1 MLRGL
6 LSCGMGFLMV
16 VGKKSVA
23 KLKQALGSLMP
34 EIDEEEGLVAAA
46 PVMEMRQIFIRF
58 WPFAKPYRRFV
69 PLIVL
74 FAVVASALQAATI
87 WIYKILIDD
96 VLVPKDFELLVWVG
110 LAYLGLTLVEGVASF
125 CEDYLSE
132 WVGGRFMVSLRTE
145 FFSHIQSLSLSFF
158 ERRSLGDMLSRL
170 SNDIEEIEEFV
181 ISEMASTLT
190 YIFQFIFFV
199 GALFYLQWRLA
210 LVSLIVLPLF
220 LVVGRH
226 FSRRIGGAT
235 REERR
240 RLGSVSAV
248 AEESLS
254 NAALV
259 QAYNRQ
265 DHEVSRF
272 RKENEATFAAEMKTT
287 RLDALFTPLVDIIQ
301 VLGVGIVIVFGTW
314 ELSQGRLTIGGLIVF
329 LVYLSQLYGPING
342 LSELLNTLYE
352 AMAGAE
358 RVIEIFDQK
367 PSVREK
373 ADSYTLERAKGH
385 IEFDSVSFRYP
396 GGRKRKA
403 QAQQDKKRPKA
414 ALKKISF
421 EVGPGEVLALVGPSG
436 SGKSTLTKLLLRF
449 YDPNRGSISLD
460 GHDLKD
466 LSLRS
471 LRDNVAV
478 LLQETLVFG
487 GSVRENIAYGKPQAT
502 EKEIIAAAK
511 AADAHE
517 FIEALPEGYETL
529 IGQKGR
535 LLSEGQRQRVAI
547 ARAMIR
553 DAPILVLDEPTTGL
567 DAKSTE
573 TVMGPLGRL
582 MEGRTTIVI
591 SHNLL
596 TVREATT
603 IVVLEEGQIV
613 ERGTHK
619 ELLDKEGTYAELY
632 RLHRTEEESASR

>member
-1 MLRGL
+1 
-6 LSCGMGFLMV
+6 MV
-16 VGKKSVA
+16 GSKSVA
-23 KLKQALGSLMP
+23 KLKQALRSFMP
-34 EIDEEEGLVAAA
+34 EIDEGESLVAAA
-46 PVMEMRQIFIRF
+46 PVLELREIFLRF
-58 WPFAKPYRRFV
+58 WPYAKPYRRWI

-96 VLVPKDFELLVWVG
+96 VLVPRDFELLVWVV
-110 LAYLGLTLVEGVASF
+110 LAYLGLTLADGVASF

-145 FFSHIQSLSLSFF
+145 FFSHLQSLSLSFF

-170 SNDIEEIEEFV
+170 SDDIEEIEEFV

-190 YIFQFIFFV
+190 YIFQFVFFV
-199 GALFYLQWRLA
+199 GALFYLQWHLA

-220 LVVGRH
+220 LVVARY
-226 FSRRIGGAT
+226 FSKRMGGAT

-240 RLGSVSAV
+240 RVGSVSAV

-259 QAYNRQ
+259 QAYNQ
-265 DHEVSRF
+265 QEYEVSRF
-272 RKENEATFAAEMKTT
+272 HKENEASFAAEMKAT
-287 RLDALFTPLVDIIQ
+287 RLDALFSPLVDIIQ
-301 VLGVGIVIVFGTW
+301 VLGVGVVIAVGTW

-329 LVYLSQLYGPING
+329 LVYLSQLYGPIRG
-342 LSELLNTLYE
+342 LSELLSTFYE
-352 AMAGAE
+352 ASAGAE
-358 RVIEIFDQK
+358 RVIEFFDQK
-367 PSVREK
+367 PSVKEK
-373 ADSYTLERAKGH
+373 EEPLTLEHAQGH

-396 GGRKRKA
+396 GKKRKA
-403 QAQQDKKRPKA
+403 QNKKRA
-414 ALKKISF
+414 ALSDVSF

-436 SGKSTLTKLLLRF
+436 SGKTTITKLLLRF
-449 YDPNRGSISLD
+449 YDPNKAGGGAIRLD
-460 GHDLKD
+460 GHDLRE
-466 LSLRS
+466 LSLHS
-471 LRDNVAV
+471 LRDKVAV
-478 LLQETLVFG
+478 LLQETLVFA
-487 GSVRENIAYGKPQAT
+487 GSVRENIAYGKPGAS

-511 AADAHE
+511 AADAHK

-567 DAKSTE
+567 DAKSSE
-573 TVMGPLGRL
+573 TVMEPLGRL

-603 IVVLEEGQIV
+603 IVVLEEGRIV

-619 ELLDKEGTYAELY
+619 ELMEKNGTYAELY
-632 RLHRTEEESASR
+632 RLHRTEEESAAQ

>member
-1 MLRGL
+1 
-6 LSCGMGFLMV
+6 MV

-46 PVMEMRQIFIRF
+46 PVMEMRQIFVRF
-58 WPFAKPYRRFV
+58 WPYAKPYRRFL
-69 PLIVL
+69 PLIVF

-96 VLVPKDFELLVWVG
+96 VLVPRDFELLVWVG
-110 LAYLGLTLVEGVASF
+110 LAYLGLTLAEGVASF

-170 SNDIEEIEEFV
+170 SDDIEEIEEFV
-181 ISEMASTLT
+181 ISEMATTLT
-190 YIFQFIFFV
+190 YIFQFIFFA
-199 GALFYLQWRLA
+199 GALFYLQWHLA

-259 QAYNRQ
+259 QAYNQQ

-272 RKENEATFAAEMKTT
+272 RKENEGSFAAEMKTT
-287 RLDALFTPLVDIIQ
+287 RLDALFTPLVEIIQ
-301 VLGVGIVIVFGTW
+301 VLGVGVVIAFGTW

-352 AMAGAE
+352 ATAGAE
-358 RVIEIFDQK
+358 RVIEVFDQK

-373 ADSYTLERAKGH
+373 EDAYTLERAKGH

-403 QAQQDKKRPKA
+403 QANKKKRL
-414 ALKKISF
+414 ALSKVSF

-449 YDPNRGSISLD
+449 YDPNRGAIRLD
-460 GHDLKD
+460 GHDLRE
-466 LSLRS
+466 LTLHS

-487 GSVRENIAYGKPQAT
+487 GSVRENIAYGKPGASEQ
-502 EKEIIAAAK
+502 EIIAAAK
-511 AADAHE
+511 AADAHK

-567 DAKSTE
+567 DAKSSE
-573 TVMGPLGRL
+573 NVMEPLGRL

-596 TVREATT
+596 TVREAST
-603 IVVLEEGQIV
+603 IVVLEEGHII

-619 ELLDKEGTYAELY
+619 ELLETNGTYAELY
-632 RLHRTEEESASR
+632 RLHRTEEESASSQ

>member
-1 MLRGL
+1 
-6 LSCGMGFLMV
+6 MV
-16 VGKKSVA
+16 GRKSVA
-23 KLKQALGSLMP
+23 KIKQALRSFMP
-34 EIDEEEGLVAAA
+34 EIDEGESLVAAA
-46 PVMEMRQIFIRF
+46 PVLELREIFLRF
-58 WPFAKPYRRFV
+58 WPYARPYRRWV

-96 VLVPKDFELLVWVG
+96 VLVPRDFELLVWVV
-110 LAYLGLTLVEGVASF
+110 LAYLGLTLADGVASF
-125 CEDYLSE
+125 CEEYLSD

-145 FFSHIQSLSLSFF
+145 FFSHLQSLSLSFF

-170 SNDIEEIEEFV
+170 SDDIEEIEEFV

-190 YIFQFIFFV
+190 YIFQFVFFV
-199 GALFYLQWRLA
+199 GALFYLQWHLA

-220 LVVGRH
+220 LVVARY
-226 FSRRIGGAT
+226 FSRRMGGAT

-259 QAYNRQ
+259 QAYNQ
-265 DHEVSRF
+265 QEYEVSRF
-272 RKENEATFAAEMKTT
+272 HKENEASFAAEMKAT
-287 RLDALFTPLVDIIQ
+287 RLDALFSPLVDIIQ
-301 VLGVGIVIVFGTW
+301 VLGVGVVIAVGTW

-329 LVYLSQLYGPING
+329 LVYLSQLYGPIRG
-342 LSELLNTLYE
+342 LSELLSTFYE
-352 AMAGAE
+352 ASAGAE
-358 RVIEIFDQK
+358 RVIEFFDQK
-367 PSVREK
+367 PSVRERK
-373 ADSYTLERAKGH
+373 DAITLTHAQGH
-385 IEFDSVSFRYP
+385 IEFDSVDFRYP
-396 GGRKRKA
+396 GKKRKA
-403 QAQQDKKRPKA
+403 QGKKRL
-414 ALKKISF
+414 ALSEVSF

-436 SGKSTLTKLLLRF
+436 SGKSTITKLLLRF
-449 YDPNRGSISLD
+449 YDPNKAGGGAIRLD
-460 GHDLKD
+460 GHDLRE
-466 LSLRS
+466 LSLNS

-478 LLQETLVFG
+478 LLQETLVFA
-487 GSVRENIAYGKPQAT
+487 GSVRENIAYGKPGGAS

-511 AADAHE
+511 AADAHK
-517 FIEALPEGYETL
+517 FIKALPEGYETL

-567 DAKSTE
+567 DAKSSE
-573 TVMGPLGRL
+573 TVMEPLGRL

-596 TVREATT
+596 TVREATN
-603 IVVLEEGQIV
+603 IVVLEEGHII
-613 ERGTHK
+613 ERGTHQ
-619 ELLDKEGTYAELY
+619 ELLEKDGTYAELY
-632 RLHRTEEESASR
+632 RLHRTEEESAAQ

>member
-1 MLRGL
+1 
-6 LSCGMGFLMV
+6 MV
-16 VGKKSVA
+16 GRKSVA
-23 KLKQALGSLMP
+23 KIKQALRSFMP
-34 EIDEEEGLVAAA
+34 EIDEGESLVAAA
-46 PVMEMRQIFIRF
+46 PVLELREIFLRF
-58 WPFAKPYRRFV
+58 WPYARPYRRWV

-96 VLVPKDFELLVWVG
+96 VLVPRDFELLVWVV
-110 LAYLGLTLVEGVASF
+110 LAYLGLTLADGVASF
-125 CEDYLSE
+125 CEEYLSD

-145 FFSHIQSLSLSFF
+145 FFSHLQSLSLSFF

-170 SNDIEEIEEFV
+170 SDDIEEIEEFV

-190 YIFQFIFFV
+190 YIFQFVFFV
-199 GALFYLQWRLA
+199 GALFYLQWHLA

-220 LVVGRH
+220 LVVARY
-226 FSRRIGGAT
+226 FSRRMGGAT

-259 QAYNRQ
+259 QAYNQ
-265 DHEVSRF
+265 QEYEVSRF
-272 RKENEATFAAEMKTT
+272 HKENEASFAAEMKAT
-287 RLDALFTPLVDIIQ
+287 RLDALFSPLVDIIQ
-301 VLGVGIVIVFGTW
+301 VLGVGVVIAVGTW

-329 LVYLSQLYGPING
+329 LVYLSQLYGPIRG
-342 LSELLNTLYE
+342 LSELLSTFYE
-352 AMAGAE
+352 ASAGAE
-358 RVIEIFDQK
+358 RVIEFFDQK
-367 PSVREK
+367 PSVRERK
-373 ADSYTLERAKGH
+373 DAITLTHAQGH
-385 IEFDSVSFRYP
+385 IEFDSVDFRYP
-396 GGRKRKA
+396 GKKRKA
-403 QAQQDKKRPKA
+403 QQGKKRL
-414 ALKKISF
+414 ALSEVSF

-436 SGKSTLTKLLLRF
+436 SGKSTITKLLLRF
-449 YDPNRGSISLD
+449 YDPNKAGGGAIRLD
-460 GHDLKD
+460 GHDLRE
-466 LSLRS
+466 LTLNS

-478 LLQETLVFG
+478 LLQETLVFA
-487 GSVRENIAYGKPQAT
+487 GSVRENIAYGKPGGAS

-511 AADAHE
+511 AADAHK
-517 FIEALPEGYETL
+517 FIKALPEGYETL

-567 DAKSTE
+567 DAKSSE
-573 TVMGPLGRL
+573 TVMEPLGRL

-596 TVREATT
+596 TVREATN
-603 IVVLEEGQIV
+603 IVVLEEGHII
-613 ERGTHK
+613 ERGTHQ
-619 ELLDKEGTYAELY
+619 ELLEKDGTYAELY
-632 RLHRTEEESASR
+632 RLHRTEEESAAQ

>member
-1 MLRGL
+1 
-6 LSCGMGFLMV
+6 MV
-16 VGKKSVA
+16 GSKSVA
-23 KLKQALGSLMP
+23 KLKQALRSFMP
-34 EIDEEEGLVAAA
+34 EIDEGESLVAAA
-46 PVMEMRQIFIRF
+46 PVLELREIFLRF
-58 WPFAKPYRRFV
+58 WPYAKPYRRWI

-96 VLVPKDFELLVWVG
+96 VLVPRDFELLVWVV
-110 LAYLGLTLVEGVASF
+110 LAYLGLTLADGVASF

-145 FFSHIQSLSLSFF
+145 FFSHLQSLSLSFF

-170 SNDIEEIEEFV
+170 SDDIEEIEEFV

-190 YIFQFIFFV
+190 YIFQFVFFV
-199 GALFYLQWRLA
+199 GALFYLQWHLA

-220 LVVGRH
+220 LVVARY
-226 FSRRIGGAT
+226 FSKRMGGAT

-240 RLGSVSAV
+240 RVGSVSAV

-259 QAYNRQ
+259 QAYNQ
-265 DHEVSRF
+265 QEYEVSRF
-272 RKENEATFAAEMKTT
+272 HKENEASFAAEMKAT
-287 RLDALFTPLVDIIQ
+287 RLDSLFSPLVDIIQ
-301 VLGVGIVIVFGTW
+301 VLGVGVVIAVGTW

-329 LVYLSQLYGPING
+329 LVYLSQLYGPIRG
-342 LSELLNTLYE
+342 LSELLSTFYE
-352 AMAGAE
+352 ASAGAE
-358 RVIEIFDQK
+358 RVIEFFDQK
-367 PSVREK
+367 PSVKEK
-373 ADSYTLERAKGH
+373 EEPLTLEHAQGH

-396 GGRKRKA
+396 GKKRKA
-403 QAQQDKKRPKA
+403 QNKKRA
-414 ALKKISF
+414 ALSDVSF

-436 SGKSTLTKLLLRF
+436 SGKSTITKLLLRF
-449 YDPNRGSISLD
+449 YDPNKAGGGAIRLD
-460 GHDLKD
+460 GHDLRE
-466 LSLRS
+466 LSLHS
-471 LRDNVAV
+471 LRDKVAV
-478 LLQETLVFG
+478 LLQETLVFA
-487 GSVRENIAYGKPQAT
+487 GSVRENIAYGKPGAS

-511 AADAHE
+511 AADAHK

-567 DAKSTE
+567 DAKSSE
-573 TVMGPLGRL
+573 TVMEPLGRL

-603 IVVLEEGQIV
+603 IVVLEEGRIV

-619 ELLDKEGTYAELY
+619 ELMEKNGTYAELY
-632 RLHRTEEESASR
+632 RLHRTEEESAAQ

>member
-1 MLRGL
+1 
-6 LSCGMGFLMV
+6 MV

-23 KLKQALGSLMP
+23 RLKQALRSLLP
-34 EIDEEEGLVAAA
+34 EIDEGESLVAAA
-46 PVMEMRQIFIRF
+46 PVLELREIFLRF
-58 WPFAKPYRRFV
+58 WPFARPYRRFV

-96 VLVPKDFELLVWVG
+96 VLVPRDFELLVWVV
-110 LAYLGLTLVEGVASF
+110 LAYLGLTLADGVASF
-125 CEDYLSE
+125 CEEYLSD

-145 FFSHIQSLSLSFF
+145 FFSHLQSLSLSFF

-170 SNDIEEIEEFV
+170 SDDIEEIEEFV

-190 YIFQFIFFV
+190 YLFQFVFFV
-199 GALFYLQWRLA
+199 GALFYLQWHLA

-220 LVVGRH
+220 LVVARY
-226 FSRRIGGAT
+226 FSKRMGGAT

-240 RLGSVSAV
+240 RVGSVSAV

-259 QAYNRQ
+259 QAYNQ
-265 DHEVSRF
+265 QEYEVSRF
-272 RKENEATFAAEMKTT
+272 HKENEASFAAEMKAT
-287 RLDALFTPLVDIIQ
+287 RLDALFSPLVDIIQ
-301 VLGVGIVIVFGTW
+301 VLGVGVVIAVGTW
-314 ELSQGRLTIGGLIVF
+314 ELSQGHLTIGGLIVF
-329 LVYLSQLYGPING
+329 LVYLSQLYTPIRG
-342 LSELLNTLYE
+342 LSELLTTFYE
-352 AMAGAE
+352 ASAGAE
-358 RVIEIFDQK
+358 RVIEFFDQK
-367 PSVREK
+367 PSVKEQ
-373 ADSYTLERAKGH
+373 DEPLTLEHAQGH

-396 GGRKRKA
+396 AKKRKA
-403 QAQQDKKRPKA
+403 LNKKRKA
-414 ALKKISF
+414 LSEVSF
-421 EVGPGEVLALVGPSG
+421 EAGPGEVLALVGPSG
-436 SGKSTLTKLLLRF
+436 SGKTTITKLLLRF
-449 YDPNRGSISLD
+449 YDPNRGAIRLD
-460 GHDLKD
+460 GHDLRE
-466 LSLRS
+466 LSLHS
-471 LRDNVAV
+471 LRDNVAL
-478 LLQETLVFG
+478 LLQETLVFA
-487 GSVRENIAYGKPQAT
+487 GSVRENIAYGKPGAS
-502 EKEIIAAAK
+502 EEEIIAAAK
-511 AADAHE
+511 AADAHK

-553 DAPILVLDEPTTGL
+553 NAPILVLDEPTTGL

-573 TVMGPLGRL
+573 TVMEPLGRL

-603 IVVLEEGQIV
+603 IVVLEEGHII

-619 ELLDKEGTYAELY
+619 ELMEKNGTYAELY
-632 RLHRTEEESASR
+632 RLHRTEEQSAAQ

>member
-6 LSCGMGFLMV
+6 LSCRIGFLMV

-23 KLKQALGSLMP
+23 KLKQALRSLMP
-34 EIDEEEGLVAAA
+34 EIDEGEGLVAAA

-58 WPFAKPYRRFV
+58 WPYTRPYRRFV

-87 WIYKILIDD
+87 WLYKILIDD
-96 VLVPKDFELLVWVG
+96 VLVPRDFELLVWVG
-110 LAYLGLTLVEGVASF
+110 LAYLGLTLAEGVASF

-170 SNDIEEIEEFV
+170 SDDIEEIEEFV

-190 YIFQFIFFV
+190 YIFQFVFFV

-226 FSRRIGGAT
+226 FSRKIGGAT

-272 RKENEATFAAEMKTT
+272 RKENEASFAAEMKTT

-301 VLGVGIVIVFGTW
+301 VLGVGIVIAVGTW

-352 AMAGAE
+352 ATAGAE
-358 RVIEIFDQK
+358 RVIEVFDQK
-367 PSVREK
+367 PSVKEK
-373 ADSYTLERAKGH
+373 EDAITLERAKGH
-385 IEFDSVSFRYP
+385 IEFESVSFRYP

-403 QAQQDKKRPKA
+403 QANNKKRKA
-414 ALKKISF
+414 LSKVSF

-449 YDPNRGSISLD
+449 YDPNRGSIRLD

-466 LSLRS
+466 LSLHS

-487 GSVRENIAYGKPQAT
+487 GSVRENIAYGKPGAT

-511 AADAHE
+511 AADAHK

-613 ERGTHK
+613 ERGTHR
-619 ELLDKEGTYAELY
+619 ELLETKGIYAELY
-632 RLHRTEEESASR
+632 RLHRTEQSASSQ

>member
-1 MLRGL
+1 
-6 LSCGMGFLMV
+6 
-16 VGKKSVA
+16 
-23 KLKQALGSLMP
+23 
-34 EIDEEEGLVAAA
+34 
-46 PVMEMRQIFIRF
+46 VMELREIFLRF
-58 WPFAKPYRRFV
+58 WPYARPYRRWV

-96 VLVPKDFELLVWVG
+96 VLVPRDFELLVWVV
-110 LAYLGLTLVEGVASF
+110 LAYLGLTLADGVASF
-125 CEDYLSE
+125 CEEYLSD

-145 FFSHIQSLSLSFF
+145 FFSHLQSLSLSFF

-170 SNDIEEIEEFV
+170 SDDIEEIEEFV

-190 YIFQFIFFV
+190 YIFQFVFFV
-199 GALFYLQWRLA
+199 GALFYLQWHLA

-220 LVVGRH
+220 LVVARY
-226 FSRRIGGAT
+226 FSRRMGGAT

-259 QAYNRQ
+259 QAYNQ
-265 DHEVSRF
+265 QEYEVSRF
-272 RKENEATFAAEMKTT
+272 HKENEASFAAEMKAT
-287 RLDALFTPLVDIIQ
+287 RLDALFSPLVDIIQ
-301 VLGVGIVIVFGTW
+301 VLGVGVVIAVGTW

-329 LVYLSQLYGPING
+329 LVYLSQLYGPIRG
-342 LSELLNTLYE
+342 LSELLSTFYE
-352 AMAGAE
+352 ASAGAE
-358 RVIEIFDQK
+358 RVIEFFDQK
-367 PSVREK
+367 PSVRERK
-373 ADSYTLERAKGH
+373 DAITLTHAQGH
-385 IEFDSVSFRYP
+385 IEFDSVDFRYP
-396 GGRKRKA
+396 GKKRKA
-403 QAQQDKKRPKA
+403 QGKKRL
-414 ALKKISF
+414 ALSEVSF

-436 SGKSTLTKLLLRF
+436 SGKSTITKLLLRF
-449 YDPNRGSISLD
+449 YDPNKAGGGAIRLD
-460 GHDLKD
+460 GHDLRE
-466 LSLRS
+466 LTLNS

-478 LLQETLVFG
+478 LLQETLVFA
-487 GSVRENIAYGKPQAT
+487 GSVRENIAYGKPGGAS

-511 AADAHE
+511 AADAHK
-517 FIEALPEGYETL
+517 FIKALPEGYETL

-567 DAKSTE
+567 DAKSSE
-573 TVMGPLGRL
+573 TVMEPLGRL

-596 TVREATT
+596 TVREATN
-603 IVVLEEGQIV
+603 IVVLEEGHII
-613 ERGTHK
+613 ERGTHQ
-619 ELLDKEGTYAELY
+619 ELLEKDGTYAELY
-632 RLHRTEEESASR
+632 RLHRTEEESAAQ